1 MNRRTLLS
9 RIAAGMAVVG
19 IGFWREPSAHS
30 QAARSLKETVAD
42 AERAFADAM
51 AKRDLAAFTAKISS
65 EAVFFGGPDGNTPA
79 RGRAAIV
86 DGWKRFF
93 DGPTPPFSWGPDTT
107 EVLESGTLALT
118 SGLVRNSKGDVTGR
132 FSSVWRLESDG
143 QWRVVFDKG
152 CQLCVGTKN

>member
-9 RIAAGMAVVG
+9 RIAAGLAVAG
-19 IGFWREPSAHS
+19 ISVCKEPSAYP
-30 QAARSLKETVAD
+30 QADRSLKDTVAD
-42 AERAFADAM
+42 AERAFADSM
-51 AKRDLAAFTAKISS
+51 AKRDLAAFSAKIST

-86 DGWKRFF
+86 DGWKRYF

-107 EVLESGTLALT
+107 EVVDSGTLAMT
-118 SGLVRNSKGDVTGR
+118 SGPVRNAKGDVTGR
-132 FSSVWRLESDG
+132 FNSVWRLENDG

-152 CQLCVGTKN
+152 CKACTTR

>member
-1 MNRRTLLS
+1 MNRRTLLG
-9 RIAAGMAVVG
+9 RIASSVAIAGFATAKQQTPLAQG
-19 IGFWREPSAHS
+19 G
-30 QAARSLKETVAD
+30 RSLKETVAD

-51 AKRDLAAFTAKISS
+51 AKRDLAAFSAKISN
-65 EAVFFGGPDGNTPA
+65 EAIFFGGPDGNTPA

-93 DGPTPPFSWGPDTT
+93 DGPTAPFSWTPDTT
-107 EVLESGTLALT
+107 EVVESGTLGLT
-118 SGLVRNSKGDVTGR
+118 SGPVRNPKGEVTGR

-152 CQLCVGTKN
+152 CQVCRCPQG

>member
-9 RIAAGMAVVG
+9 RIAAGLAVAG
-19 IGFWREPSAHS
+19 ISVWKEQSAYP
-30 QAARSLKETVAD
+30 QAGRSLKDTVAD
-42 AERAFADAM
+42 AERAFADSM
-51 AKRDLAAFTAKISS
+51 AKRDLAAFSAKIST

-86 DGWKRFF
+86 DGWKRYF

-107 EVLESGTLALT
+107 EVVESGTLAMT
-118 SGLVRNSKGDVTGR
+118 SGQVRNSKGDVTGR
-132 FSSVWRLESDG
+132 FNSVWRLENDG

-152 CQLCVGTKN
+152 CQACTTR

>member
-9 RIAAGMAVVG
+9 RIAAALAVVE
-19 IGFWREPSAHS
+19 IGVGREPSAYS
-30 QAARSLKETVAD
+30 QTGRPLKETVAD

-51 AKRDLAAFTAKISS
+51 AKRDLAAFSARISP
-65 EAVFFGGPDGNTPA
+65 EAVFFGGPDGITPA

-93 DGPTPPFSWGPDTT
+93 EGPTPPFSWGPDTT
-107 EVLESGTLALT
+107 EVVDSGTLAMT

-132 FSSVWRLESDG
+132 FSSVWRLEADG

-152 CQLCVGTKN
+152 CQVCRT